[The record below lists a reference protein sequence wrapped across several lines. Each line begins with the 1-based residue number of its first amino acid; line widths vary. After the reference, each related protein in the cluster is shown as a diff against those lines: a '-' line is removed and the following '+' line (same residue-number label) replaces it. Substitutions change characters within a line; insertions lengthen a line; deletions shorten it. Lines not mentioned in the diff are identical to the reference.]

1 MLITKMI
8 YQSKLLMDDQYN
20 CLTQSYTTFK
30 FAPLYSKDVCIS
42 IRSFYAKHMYL
53 M

>member
-1 MLITKMI
+1 MI
-8 YQSKLLMDDQYN
+8 YQIKLHMDDQYN

-42 IRSFYAKHMYL
+42 IPSFYVKHMDL
-53 M
+53 MQY